1 MSKANASIKAL
12 RALVR
17 NRGYPFD
24 DLGQHFTDL
33 SESILDDRLLG
44 IICAAA
50 VEEALR
56 GLLVSSMKNG
66 SNELFEINRPLCTF
80 SAKIT
85 IAYSFALIDDDIRRN
100 ADYIREIRNA
110 FSHRVAPIDFKTK
123 EVVAVCK
130 MLKVGKRAA
139 AEIRDVDKNMKT
151 RYFWSAFTTIGGIL
165 QAVGGDGTPAAL
177 P

>member
-24 DLGQHFTDL
+24 DLGKHFTDI
-33 SESILDDRLLG
+33 SDGVLDDRLIA

-56 GLLVSSMKNG
+56 GLLESNMKNG

-85 IAYSFALIDDDIRRN
+85 VAYSFVLIDDDIRRN

-123 EVVAVCK
+123 EVAAICK

-139 AEIRDVDKNMKT
+139 ADIRDIDKNMKT
-151 RYFWSAFTTIGGIL
+151 KYFWSAFTTIGGIL
-165 QAVGGDGTPAAL
+165 HAVDSERTPATL